1 MAKNYL
7 TRFATSSDANVLT
20 DAELAAQPE
29 LASGFIAKSKASS
42 KLIGKLIQN
51 ATAGSA
57 ALGEYIATKTQQDVS
72 ATDADLGTKLTN
84 AITAHIKAEAP
95 KQDLS
100 GYATKSEV
108 TEGLATKAAVKHT
121 HTVDEVTNAVAY
133 TTAAGRR
140 SIVLQNDN
148 DSIAGL
154 NTSAASVNL
163 LRVTRF
169 DRVDIGAIQL
179 PTNINSK
186 DNIVYINDTYQIATT
201 ENLQQTS
208 DSITAELAKK
218 APLANPTFNG
228 TVTGTFKGNIT
239 GNVTGNSS
247 TATKATQDASGNV
260 ITTTY
265 ATKTEVSKKLDANT
279 YTTDKATFALKTELT
294 PLMPKSG
301 GAFTGAVTVLAPTA
315 NMHPATKQ
323 YVDAAVSAVY
333 KYKGSVSTE
342 AELPKD
348 SQTIGDVYNVED
360 TGMNVA
366 WDGTKWDKLG
376 SVVDLSGYA
385 TTASVNTQLAKKAPL
400 ASPAFTGTVTGTFKG
415 NVTGNATSAT
425 KATQDASGNVITT
438 TYATKTELDTK
449 APLASPTFTGTVTAP
464 TFAGALTGNATTAT
478 TAATAS
484 KLATARTIAIAGAVT
499 GTATSFD
506 GSANISINT
515 TAVAGAKVTGT
526 VPAATKA
533 TQDSAGQAINTTYIK
548 DLSVSGK
555 VITFTR
561 GDNTTGTITTQD
573 TNTTYSNMTA
583 ATADVAG
590 KAGLVPA
597 PAAGAQAKF
606 LRGDGTWQVPTSTDS
621 KVLQTVSTTAGEFAL
636 LAKDQTDVTTTTSGS
651 VFASGVTVNPSTKTI
666 TATTFNG
673 ALSGNA
679 TTATTATTANKTK
692 AVLTLQMNGG
702 SAQTF
707 DGSTAGTFNV
717 TAAGIGALPTSGG
730 TVSGSL
736 TVNNALKAAS
746 ITATSDIRLKNIIN
760 RYSTQSALYNLSAVD
775 FSFKGSDDSVHTGL
789 IAQEVQELY
798 PALVKED
805 EHGYLSIDYCG
816 VTALLVNDMKH
827 LLNKI
832 SRLEQQIEVIKRD
845 I

>member
-7 TRFATSSDANVLT
+7 TRFATSPDANVLT

-100 GYATKSEV
+100 GYATKVEL
-108 TEGLATKAAVKHT
+108 TNGLDEKAALQHTHTIQDVDMLQETLDAKLDASAAFTKAAA
-121 HTVDEVTNAVAY
+121 DELYLGKTAKAVSA
-133 TTAAGRR
+133 
-140 SIVLQNDN
+140 
-148 DSIAGL
+148 
-154 NTSAASVNL
+154 TSA
-163 LRVTRF
+163 
-169 DRVDIGAIQL
+169 
-179 PTNINSK
+179 
-186 DNIVYINDTYQIATT
+186 
-201 ENLQQTS
+201 
-208 DSITAELAKK
+208 DS
-218 APLANPTFNG
+218 
-228 TVTGTFKGNIT
+228 
-239 GNVTGNSS
+239 
-247 TATKATQDASGNV
+247 ATKATQDASGNV
-260 ITTTY
+260 ITSTY
-265 ATKTEVSKKLDANT
+265 ATKAEVTSGLGGKLDKTAKAASAAT
-279 YTTDKATFALKTELT
+279 ADSATKATQDASGNVITSMYATKAALTQGLSTKLEASALT

-342 AELPKD
+342 AELPED

-366 WDGTKWDKLG
+366 WDGAKWDKLG

-385 TTASVNTQLAKKAPL
+385 TTANVNAELAKKAPL
-400 ASPAFTGTVTGTFKG
+400 ASPVFTGTVTGTFKG

-438 TYATKTELDTK
+438 TYATKTELGTK

-464 TFAGALTGNATTAT
+464 TFA
-478 TAATAS
+478 
-484 KLATARTIAIAGAVT
+484 
-499 GTATSFD
+499 
-506 GSANISINT
+506 
-515 TAVAGAKVTGT
+515 
-526 VPAATKA
+526 
-533 TQDSAGQAINTTYIK
+533 
-548 DLSVSGK
+548 
-555 VITFTR
+555 
-561 GDNTTGTITTQD
+561 
-573 TNTTYSNMTA
+573 
-583 ATADVAG
+583 
-590 KAGLVPA
+590 
-597 PAAGAQAKF
+597 
-606 LRGDGTWQVPTSTDS
+606 
-621 KVLQTVSTTAGEFAL
+621 
-636 LAKDQTDVTTTTSGS
+636 
-651 VFASGVTVNPSTKTI
+651 
-666 TATTFNG
+666 G

-707 DGSTAGTFNV
+707 DGSTARTFNV

-805 EHGYLSIDYCG
+805 ERGYLSIDYCG

-832 SRLEQQIEVIKRD
+832 SRLEQQIEAIKRD

>member
-29 LASGFIAKSKASS
+29 LASGFIPKSKASS

-100 GYATKSEV
+100 DYATKAEL
-108 TEGLATKAAVKHT
+108 TNGLDEKAALQHTHTIQDVAMLQETLDAKLDASAAFTKAAADKLYLGKT
-121 HTVDEVTNAVAY
+121 AKAVSA
-133 TTAAGRR
+133 
-140 SIVLQNDN
+140 
-148 DSIAGL
+148 
-154 NTSAASVNL
+154 TSA
-163 LRVTRF
+163 
-169 DRVDIGAIQL
+169 
-179 PTNINSK
+179 
-186 DNIVYINDTYQIATT
+186 
-201 ENLQQTS
+201 
-208 DSITAELAKK
+208 DS
-218 APLANPTFNG
+218 
-228 TVTGTFKGNIT
+228 
-239 GNVTGNSS
+239 
-247 TATKATQDASGNV
+247 ATKATQDASGNV

-265 ATKTEVSKKLDANT
+265 ATKAEVTSGLGGKLDKTA
-279 YTTDKATFALKTELT
+279 KAA
-294 PLMPKSG
+294 S
-301 GAFTGAVTVLAPTA
+301 AATA
-315 NMHPATKQ
+315 
-323 YVDAAVSAVY
+323 D
-333 KYKGSVSTE
+333 
-342 AELPKD
+342 
-348 SQTIGDVYNVED
+348 
-360 TGMNVA
+360 
-366 WDGTKWDKLG
+366 
-376 SVVDLSGYA
+376 
-385 TTASVNTQLAKKAPL
+385 
-400 ASPAFTGTVTGTFKG
+400 
-415 NVTGNATSAT
+415 SAT

-449 APLASPTFTGTVTAP
+449 APLASPTFTGVVTAP
-464 TFAGALTGNATTAT
+464 TFKGALSGNATTAT
-478 TAATAS
+478 SATSAG
-484 KLATARTIAIAGAVT
+484 KLTTARTIAIAGAVT

-548 DLSVSGK
+548 GLSVSGK

-583 ATADVAG
+583 ATADAAG

-606 LRGDGTWQVPTSTDS
+606 LRGDGTWQVPTNTDS
-621 KVLQTVSTTAGEFAL
+621 NVLQTVSTTAGEFAL
-636 LAKDQTDVTTTTSGS
+636 LAKDQTAVTTTTSGS

-666 TATTFNG
+666 TATTFKG

-679 TTATTATTANKTK
+679 ATATTATTANKTN

-707 DGSTAGTFNV
+707 DGSTARTFNV

-805 EHGYLSIDYCG
+805 ERGYLSIDYCG
-816 VTALLVNDMKH
+816 VAALLVNDMKH

-832 SRLEQQIEVIKRD
+832 SRLEQQIEAIKRD

>member
-100 GYATKSEV
+100 GYATKAEL
-108 TEGLATKAAVKHT
+108 TNGLDEKAALQHTHTIQDVAMLQETLDAKLDASAAFTKAAADKLYLGKTAKAVSATSADSATKAA
-121 HTVDEVTNAVAY
+121 
-133 TTAAGRR
+133 
-140 SIVLQNDN
+140 
-148 DSIAGL
+148 
-154 NTSAASVNL
+154 
-163 LRVTRF
+163 
-169 DRVDIGAIQL
+169 
-179 PTNINSK
+179 
-186 DNIVYINDTYQIATT
+186 
-201 ENLQQTS
+201 
-208 DSITAELAKK
+208 
-218 APLANPTFNG
+218 
-228 TVTGTFKGNIT
+228 
-239 GNVTGNSS
+239 
-247 TATKATQDASGNV
+247 QDAAGNV
-260 ITTTY
+260 ITATY
-265 ATKTEVSKKLDANT
+265 ATKTALTQGLSTKLEAS
-279 YTTDKATFALKTELT
+279 ALT

-342 AELPKD
+342 AELPED

-385 TTASVNTQLAKKAPL
+385 TTANVNAELAKKAPL
-400 ASPAFTGTVTGTFKG
+400 TNPTFTGTVTGTFKG
-415 NVTGNATSAT
+415 NVTGNATTAT

-438 TYATKTELDTK
+438 TYATKTELGTK

-464 TFAGALTGNATTAT
+464 TFKGALSGN
-478 TAATAS
+478 AATATS
-484 KLATARTIAIAGAVT
+484 ATSADKLTTARTIAIAGAVT
-499 GTATSFD
+499 GAATSFD

-533 TQDSAGQAINTTYIK
+533 TQDSSGQAINTTYIK
-548 DLSVSGK
+548 NLTVSGK

-583 ATADVAG
+583 ATADAAG

-606 LRGDGTWQVPTSTDS
+606 LRGDGTWQVPTNTDS

-636 LAKDQTDVTTTTSGS
+636 LAKDQTAVTTTTSGS

-666 TATTFNG
+666 TATTFKG

-707 DGSTAGTFNV
+707 DGSTARTFNV

-805 EHGYLSIDYCG
+805 ERGYLSIDYCG

-832 SRLEQQIEVIKRD
+832 SRLEQQIEAIKRD

>member
-7 TRFATSSDANVLT
+7 TRFATSPDANVLT
-20 DAELAAQPE
+20 DTELASQPE
-29 LASGFIAKSKASS
+29 IASGFIPKSKASA

-57 ALGEYIATKTQQDVS
+57 ALGEYIAAKTQQNVS

-95 KQDLS
+95 TQDLS

-108 TEGLATKAAVKHT
+108 TEGLATKAAVKHE
-121 HTVDEVTNAVAY
+121 HVTADITDLQGKLNAKQDIA
-133 TTAAGRR
+133 TAFKQTDADKLYLGIKAKAV
-140 SIVLQNDN
+140 S
-148 DSIAGL
+148 A
-154 NTSAASVNL
+154 TSA
-163 LRVTRF
+163 
-169 DRVDIGAIQL
+169 
-179 PTNINSK
+179 
-186 DNIVYINDTYQIATT
+186 
-201 ENLQQTS
+201 
-208 DSITAELAKK
+208 DS
-218 APLANPTFNG
+218 
-228 TVTGTFKGNIT
+228 
-239 GNVTGNSS
+239 
-247 TATKATQDASGNV
+247 ATQDADGNV

-265 ATKTEVSKKLDANT
+265 ATKVELGKKLDTATHEAYVSTVNTALGKKLATAT
-279 YTTDKATFALKTELT
+279 YTADKATFATKTELT
-294 PLMPKSG
+294 QGLSTKANASDLTSLMPKAG
-301 GAFTGAVTVLAPTA
+301 GAFTGAVTVQAPTA
-315 NMHPATKQ
+315 DMHPATKK

-333 KYKGSVSTE
+333 KYKGSVKTE
-342 AELPKD
+342 SELPKD
-348 SQTIGDVYNVED
+348 SQVTGDVWNVED

-366 WDGTKWDKLG
+366 WDGAKWDKLG

-385 TTASVNTQLAKKAPL
+385 TTANVNAELAKKAPL
-400 ASPAFTGTVTGTFKG
+400 ANPTFTGTVTGTFKG

-438 TYATKTELDTK
+438 FYATNTELAKK

-464 TFAGALTGNATTAT
+464 TFAGALAGN
-478 TAATAS
+478 AATATS
-484 KLATARTIAIAGAVT
+484 ATSAGKLATARTIAIAGAVT

-533 TQDSAGQAINTTYIK
+533 TQDSAGQVINTTYIK
-548 DLSVSGK
+548 NLSVSGK

-583 ATADVAG
+583 ATADAAG

-597 PAAGAQAKF
+597 PGAGAQVKY
-606 LRGDGTWQVPTSTDS
+606 LRGDGTWQTVTTTDN

-636 LAKDQTDVTTTTSGS
+636 LAKDQTAVTTTTRGS

-666 TATTFNG
+666 TATTFKG

-692 AVLTLQMNGG
+692 AILTLQMNGG

-707 DGSTAGTFNV
+707 DGSTAKTFNV

-730 TVSGSL
+730 TVSGAL
-736 TVNNALKAAS
+736 TVNGALKGAT
-746 ITATSDIRLKNIIN
+746 ITATSDARLKNIHN
-760 RYSTQSALYNLSAVD
+760 RHTTLSNIYQLSAVD
-775 FSFKGSDDSVHTGL
+775 FSFKGSDESVHTGL
-789 IAQEVQELY
+789 IAQEVQALY
-798 PALVKED
+798 PNLVKED
-805 EHGYLSIDYCG
+805 ERGYLSIDYCG
-816 VTALLVNDMKH
+816 VAALLVNDMKH
-827 LLNKI
+827 LLGKINK
-832 SRLEQQIEVIKRD
+832 LESQLEALKRD